1 MQLPSVDRTANGPA
15 AADADSQSAASGAV
29 APGTA
34 PRATREETRVL
45 QERAVTAQPEP
56 SIRVE
61 LSAEADALIRSGR
74 AADDEAGA
82 KAGAVLVAASAA
94 GQFPLAGAAEP
105 GPAQRASLTA
115 VSDAA
120 EPPAASNAAAP
131 TAETAQALG
140 RYQATGQAPGPE
152 QPSGPTDAAP
162 RNWTE
167 KPKVEEEKPPE
178 PPKEPISRKL
188 LDFLQSLWRAG
199 GNAIDVA
206 QSGNLVLNPPKEADS
221 PVTYADPSAKKTTGL

>member
-1 MQLPSVDRTANGPA
+1 MPPVDRTVNGPA
-15 AADADSQSAASGAV
+15 AAGADSQPAAGGASSGAGTV
-29 APGTA
+29 A
-34 PRATREETRVL
+34 RASREETRAL
-45 QERAVTAQPEP
+45 QERTPAAQPEP

-61 LSAEADALIRSGR
+61 LSAQADALIRSGR
-74 AADDEAGA
+74 AGEEEAGA
-82 KAGAVLVAASAA
+82 KAGAALVAASAA
-94 GQFPLAGAAEP
+94 GLLAPTAAADA
-105 GPAQRASLTA
+105 GLAQRASLTPVA
-115 VSDAA
+115 DAA
-120 EPPAASNAAAP
+120 QPAQDTTAPAA

-152 QPSGPTDAAP
+152 QPSGPNDAAP
-162 RNWTE
+162 KNWTE

-178 PPKEPISRKL
+178 PPKEPISKKL

-206 QSGNLVLNPPKEADS
+206 QTGNLTLNPPKEADS